1 MSDVR
6 LFTVRPLSK
15 QPRSDLRDSF
25 RVYLSSSSLA
35 FLKLRAGDICSLQ
48 PEHGPAKTAIAWM
61 AAENLQ
67 STVVQTSRTLQEC
80 YAIRVG
86 EKISISRVDGSVED
100 IDSISLV
107 ECTDQDRFE
116 RYGSLSSV
124 DRSHW
129 AWSLELPL
137 SKCEFVTPGLA
148 FELELKGQRRCFK
161 VASIRCLDR
170 NARYTLSRFT
180 GNSKVL
186 IGDGVEDAEE
196 SPDTNLQVQFSGLG
210 GMARQIDEINESL
223 ADFNLK
229 QQGPAM
235 PAFYEHS
242 RGILLYGP
250 KGTGKTALLRHI
262 EAAGWRNTFSIGPST
277 FSRNANDGES
287 KLRHAFKEAAR
298 SQPSVILIDQLEA
311 IAPKRSSLESPSMAS
326 VLCESLDLVKDAH
339 VLVVAATRHP
349 NDVDDALRTPH
360 RLAIEIELQVPTAK
374 DRAEI
379 LRAIRGCSP
388 EPNDGLLEII
398 AEKTHGY
405 VGADLFALIQLVCR
419 KARRRQMDGCGLMNG
434 CDIRQSAQNGGQDT
448 EEKVPLDIQEVD
460 VLSALQEVRPTAMR
474 EVFLETPKVRWSD
487 IGGQHEVKRDLQKAV
502 ERPLKVSIDSQSQQV
517 SRLTGRLVPGTNEES
532 QRKEQE
538 RNPAL
543 RATGLLQDAHS

>member
-1 MSDVR
+1 MSDSR

-15 QPRSDLRDSF
+15 QPRSDFKDSF
-25 RVYLSSSSLA
+25 RIYLSSSSLA

-48 PEHGPAKTAIAWM
+48 PADGPSKTAIAWT

-67 STVVQTSRTLQEC
+67 NTVVQTSRTLQDC
-80 YAIRVG
+80 YAIKVG
-86 EKISISRVDGSVED
+86 EKISITRVDGSLED
-100 IDSISLV
+100 IDSIILV
-107 ECTDQDRFE
+107 ETTDPDRLE
-116 RYGSLSSV
+116 RYGRLSSA
-124 DRSHW
+124 DRNHW

-137 SKCEFVTPGLA
+137 SKCEFMTTGLT
-148 FELELKGQRRCFK
+148 FELELKGQRRSFR
-161 VASIRCLDR
+161 VANIRCLDR
-170 NARYTLSRFT
+170 NASQTLSRFT
-180 GNSKVL
+180 EHTKVL
-186 IGDGVEDAEE
+186 IGDELEEEEE
-196 SPDTNLQVQFSGLG
+196 SQSTNLEVQFSGLG

-229 QQGPAM
+229 QGGPVM
-235 PAFYEHS
+235 PPFYEHS

-262 EAAGWRNTFSIGPST
+262 EGAGWKGKFNIGLST

-287 KLRHAFKEAAR
+287 RLRHAFKEATR
-298 SQPSVILIDQLEA
+298 CQPSVILIDQLES
-311 IAPKRSSLESPSMAS
+311 IAPKRTTLESTSSMAS
-326 VLCESLDLVKDAH
+326 VLCESLDLVKGAH

-379 LRAIRGCSP
+379 LRAIRGGSP
-388 EPNDGLLEII
+388 EPNDWLLDIM

-419 KARRRQMDGCGLMNG
+419 KARRRQMAGYSLTNG
-434 CDIRQSAQNGGQDT
+434 CDILQSENQPA
-448 EEKVPLDIQEVD
+448 EEKAPLDIQETD
-460 VLSALQEVRPTAMR
+460 VMSALQEVRPTAMR

-487 IGGQHEVKRDLQKAV
+487 IGGQHDIKRCLQKAV
-502 ERPLKVSIDSQSQQV
+502 ERPLKVDAASKSQ
-517 SRLTGRLVPGTNEES
+517 
-532 QRKEQE
+532 
-538 RNPAL
+538 
-543 RATGLLQDAHS
+543 